1 MKIFF
6 LIALIIVGFFS
17 YLEYNPSYK
26 LSIEARYYY
35 VIGDYEFAY
44 DLSNQALIIREYNT
58 MAFHIKNRSGLT
70 LKMINFNQ
78 EAEEFFNK
86 IKTLIQQKPLKKP
99 NKVRIK
105 MMSEIIL
112 SKYENL
118 SFPLVEDDEVKDEAK
133 KYFKE
138 FKIIHNKILT
148 LLGDQKDGN

>member
-35 VIGDYEFAY
+35 AIGDYELAY
-44 DLSNQALIIREYNT
+44 DLANQALIIREYNT

-70 LKMINFNQ
+70 LEMINFNQ
-78 EAEEFFNK
+78 EAEEFLKK
-86 IKTLIQQKPLKKP
+86 IKTFVQQKPLKKP
-99 NKVRIK
+99 NKARIK

>member
-6 LIALIIVGFFS
+6 LIALIIGGFFS

-35 VIGDYEFAY
+35 AIGDYELAY
-44 DLSNQALIIREYNT
+44 DLANQALIIREYNT
-58 MAFHIKNRSGLT
+58 MAFHIKNRRGLT
-70 LKMINFNQ
+70 LEMINFNQ
-78 EAEEFFNK
+78 EAEDFFKK
-86 IKTLIQQKPLKKP
+86 IKTLVQQKPLKKP

-112 SKYENL
+112 SKYETL
-118 SFPLVEDDEVKDEAK
+118 SFSLVEDDEVKNKAK

-138 FKIIHNKILT
+138 FKTIHDKILT
-148 LLGDQKDGN
+148 LLGDEKDAN